1 MPPVLVRK
9 KYGYTASAS
18 KGSNRVIAC
27 SKANWE
33 VVKDGSFI
41 VLDKDDMFYKVLG
54 KKKFIFQKEVSV
66 LNSTQLKFDGL
77 AGAMI
82 GLDDDIELMSEEYNV
97 NSVSVDVAG
106 EGYEVGDL
114 LTLEG
119 GVCKYNSI
127 DQIDTPSQVT
137 VKTVGSSGEVLSVEL
152 SQKGVYSSAPEGP
165 CSTTS
170 SLGSG
175 ATLNVTIVTADTVSV
190 EGRTVIEVEQDNNN
204 TILHL
209 NHPLPPRL
217 VKGKIKADKWELIIN
232 SEYTGADKRS
242 VPYEIIKDFTPFN
255 DIPLIHGDLA
265 SSHILY
271 NEAMAIIDQRL
282 KDIEDK
288 L

>member
-41 VLDKDDMFYKVLG
+41 VLDKDDGFYKVLG
-54 KKKFIFQKEVSV
+54 KKKFIFQKEVLI

-97 NSVSVDVAG
+97 NSVSVDAAG
-106 EGYEVGDL
+106 EGYGVGDL
-114 LTLEG
+114 LSLEG

-127 DQIDTPSQVT
+127 DQIDTPAQAV
-137 VKTVGSSGEVLSVEL
+137 VKTVNASGGVLSIEL
-152 SQKGVYSSAPEGP
+152 SQAGIYSSAPESP
-165 CSTTS
+165 SSTS
-170 SLGSG
+170 SSSGSG
-175 ATLNVTIVTADTVSV
+175 ATLNAATITADTVAI
-190 EGRTVIEVEQDNNN
+190 EGRTVIEVESDNDN

-217 VKGKIKADKWELIIN
+217 VSGKIKVEKWELTLN

-255 DIPLIHGDLA
+255 NIPLIHGDLG

-282 KDIEDK
+282 KDLENK
-288 L
+288 P